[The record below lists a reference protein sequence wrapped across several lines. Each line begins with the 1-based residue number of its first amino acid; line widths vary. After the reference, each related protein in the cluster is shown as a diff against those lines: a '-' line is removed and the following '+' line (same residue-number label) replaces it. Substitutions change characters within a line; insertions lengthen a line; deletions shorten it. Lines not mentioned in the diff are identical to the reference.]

1 MAVGRPNDFLRRSR
15 VDSLPSDGRPEVLA
29 LRALK
34 LGDLLVAVPAL
45 HALRRAYPGHRL
57 IYAARAWLAP
67 ALALVGGV
75 DTLLETQGLDE
86 PLTLSPGRVD
96 VAVNLHGSGPESLRR
111 LDELAPARRIGH
123 LGPGWEG
130 PPWRSGLH
138 ERERWAALLRWHGI
152 PADPLDYRLQP
163 PTARNPLPGAAV
175 IHVGAAYGSRL
186 WPEDRFAA
194 VARRLESAGQHVAFT
209 GSEGERPRALRV
221 AALAGLPDE
230 RVGAGM
236 LGLGEFAA
244 VIAGAAIVV
253 SADTGAAHLAS
264 AYGRRS
270 IVIFGP
276 APVSE
281 WGPPPG
287 PHIALT
293 KEELRRGDVFSA
305 SPDPALLAVSVQ
317 DVLAAA
323 RELGSL

>member
-1 MAVGRPNDFLRRSR
+1 ME
-15 VDSLPSDGRPEVLA
+15 SLPSDGRPEVLA

-45 HALRRAYPGHRL
+45 HALRRAYPRHRL
-57 IYAARAWLAP
+57 IYAAQPWLAP

-75 DTLLETQGLDE
+75 DTLLATPGLDD
-86 PLTLSPGRVD
+86 PLTLSAGRVE
-96 VAVNLHGSGPESLRR
+96 VAVNLHGSGPESTRR
-111 LDELAPARRIGH
+111 LDELAPKQRIGH
-123 LGPGWEG
+123 LGPGWDG
-130 PPWRSGLH
+130 PHWRDGLH
-138 ERERWAALLRWHGI
+138 ERERWAELLQWHGI

-163 PTARNPLPGAAV
+163 PKVRNPLPGAAV

-186 WPEDRFAA
+186 WPQERFAA
-194 VARRLESAGQHVAFT
+194 VACALESAGHVVAFT

-221 AALAGLPDE
+221 AALARLPRE
-230 RVGAGM
+230 RVVAGT
-236 LGLGEFAA
+236 LGLDEFAA
-244 VIAGAAIVV
+244 AIAGAKLVV

-287 PHIALT
+287 PHIVLT
-293 KEELRRGDVFSA
+293 KAELRRGDTFSA
-305 SPDPALLAVSVQ
+305 IPDPALLAVSAA

-323 RELGSL
+323 RELGCL